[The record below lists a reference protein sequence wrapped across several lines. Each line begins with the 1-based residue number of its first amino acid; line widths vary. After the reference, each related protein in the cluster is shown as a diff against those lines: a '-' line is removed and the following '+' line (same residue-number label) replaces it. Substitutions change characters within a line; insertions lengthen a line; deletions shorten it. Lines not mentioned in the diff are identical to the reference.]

1 MAQASGNRRNE
12 VKRQNRTRS
21 SGQYGGQNIYHQQQ
35 QYTSPVQEPQQLGA
49 NMPQQT
55 FVQRG
60 KQMET
65 RKTGLT
71 AAQKKERL
79 LRKREQERKKRRN
92 YRIAAA
98 FAVILVILGGYKLIR
113 MVSGSS
119 GGEEDTMDVLDLTET
134 VDPEEAA
141 YSGPPVATISFLG
154 DVSVSA
160 DQVAAATGDNGNI
173 DFTSVF
179 TDIADQLEKTDYAVC
194 NFETTMVD
202 NLNYGGE
209 PYYNAP
215 IQLAGA
221 LNSLGIRLVSTANTY
236 MLNNGIDG
244 LISTRKYLH
253 QAGLSSVGTYVS
265 QEERD
270 ENSGVYLRT
279 IHKITFGFLSY
290 TKGTDAVT
298 MPDGCEYAMN
308 TLYTDYSD
316 YWTDLRASQI
326 RSDVQAA
333 KNAGAEVV
341 VMLVHWGSEYSR
353 SVSDPQKELASKLFS
368 YGVDVIIGTH
378 SHVVNSMEFQ
388 DVELSDGTK
397 KKCFVAYGLG
407 DFYTDPEKESGQESV
422 ILNLTFA
429 RGEDGQVTITE
440 AGYVPI
446 YQNIVENN
454 GKRSFQVLDA
464 YSTLAGLYR
473 SNDISS
479 QDATLYNNLLD
490 TISTVKYYA
499 GEEFDIGP
507 ADADLRVVRQAIE
520 SGEYSVFD
528 IRAIQEEEKE
538 AEKNKANEA
547 PEATAEPEEEPVE
560 EPVEEPEEG

>member
-35 QYTSPVQEPQQLGA
+35 QYMQNPMQEPQQLGN

-71 AAQKKERL
+71 AAQKRERL

-119 GGEEDTMDVLDLTET
+119 GGQEDTMDVLDLTET

-154 DVSVSA
+154 DVSTSA
-160 DQVAAATGDNGNI
+160 AQVDAATGDNGNI
-173 DFTSVF
+173 DFTGVF
-179 TDIADQLEKTDYAVC
+179 ADIEEQLSATDYAVC
-194 NFETTMVD
+194 NFETTLVD

-236 MLNNGIDG
+236 MLNNGIEG

-279 IHKITFGFLSY
+279 IHKIKFGFLSY

-298 MPDGCEYAMN
+298 MPEGCEYAMN

-316 YWTDLRASQI
+316 YWTDLRTSQI
-326 RSDVQAA
+326 RADVQAA
-333 KNAGAEVV
+333 RNAGAEVI

-353 SVSDPQKELASKLFS
+353 SVSEPQKELANRLFS

-407 DFYTDPEKESGQESV
+407 DFYTDPEQESGQESV
-422 ILNLTFA
+422 ILNLTFSRDEA
-429 RGEDGQVTITE
+429 GSVSITQV
-440 AGYVPI
+440 GYVPI
-446 YQNIVENN
+446 YHNIAENN

-464 YSTLAGLYR
+464 YSTLAKLYR
-473 SNDISS
+473 SGDISS
-479 QDATLYNNLLD
+479 QEATLYNNLLD

-499 GEEFDIGP
+499 GEEFDQGP
-507 ADADLRVVRQAIE
+507 QDADLRVVRQAVE

-528 IRAIQEEEKE
+528 IRAIQEEEKQAAKE
-538 AEKNKANEA
+538 ADQA
-547 PEATAEPEEEPVE
+547 PAEEPAEEPVE
-560 EPVEEPEEG
+560 EPVEETEPEE